1 MAAVAVLGCISG
13 TSLAAGLV
21 NLEPTNNVIGDEDLS
36 KVLNGNKGWLGG
48 AGSTWDSNKVFQ
60 SRENL
65 EIINSNIRDVDCGFG
80 VIAQDKILAVG
91 NLQGGQVAQDIGLTL
106 ANKGAIFLKGG
117 TGKTTSSDP
126 THPVDHSKNGG
137 GLAVIAVNASEGF
150 TIGGYG
156 LSYLGYSL
164 VSAPKIELTN
174 RVMPLPSD
182 YLKETYFNIS
192 SIPSLVVFQNQNHR
206 TGGYSIESLNGLI
219 SEGIYVDTNELEF
232 VVNGGTLTSHKDIQI
247 HLNGEDFVQ
256 TNGKVDATETFYL
269 SSVAGGEYLLEKGS
283 INAKKVTLR
292 EGTIRINS
300 NGSIVSTGKFDAEN
314 GAVVYLNNGASVES
328 KEAWLHFT
336 ESSTLHINDN
346 VEENDQVVKLTAPW
360 VVKAA
365 GKNNTYS
372 GKLSVSSEEG
382 VILQGKSFD
391 LNLANDNIIEAQG
404 YVNLISIAQDE
415 NSGSMSISGG
425 EIETLTSSVVVH
437 GDKNLTMTGTSIKS
451 GFKDLSYAI
460 KLSSGG
466 DISLNNITVDDQFSG
481 LQISGANISSY
492 DGTGV
497 AALDYA
503 KGVNITIEDS
513 QFNVNR
519 AYLGHETNPG
529 ESSISISNSK
539 FYAWGD
545 STGGKYDF
553 VLTAGTGDLTLTDTY
568 INYSDSQGGKADLI
582 AKGGNITLINSQV
595 MDNAYNEAGR
605 GTLTVQLIETEDG
618 TIKLDKSL
626 LDDDAIVLGSGI
638 ENIILTNGS
647 EIHLDEPN
655 GSTTDG
661 SGDEETEA
669 QDQGS
674 FVLSG
679 NRVTISDSKITGN
692 TGDVT
697 LDTGSGGTIKDSI
710 ITGSNINVGVGA
722 GGKLTVSD
730 TDITGNEINFNN
742 NSTSEP
748 KDPVNIVVTDNS
760 NITAGNETTDGK
772 ITIGSG
778 VDMTVNNGS
787 TMTSN
792 KGNGALEGTGS
803 LNIAGGNLT
812 IGGGGV
818 VNADSDVFI
827 KDNGSIN
834 FSGPSTQDQDPGKLV
849 VGGDI
854 TVGGDKT
861 SENKP
866 FGGSITVEDDGQGTI
881 IVGGENIS
889 VGSGGSISVGT
900 GGSLNVST
908 DENQLPTIMG
918 PGLIVSGDTQIKVDG
933 GTLEADQIFDQTTGS
948 DKNVIITDNDS
959 YVNLD
964 NPFGEDGNL
973 SFDVEQGSDTDSKL
987 TIEVGELTE
996 EQLKNFNDQINKLP
1010 SGDKVTT
1017 IVGPIGGLVSEEKTL
1032 EQWDEKIGTGNVS
1045 ANGGVNISQS
1055 ADTGRLQDQI
1065 GHGGG
1070 SYLMGSGSGTITIT
1084 GPDASKN
1091 DTGKVTITGAQS
1103 KDEYDQGF
1111 DVIRPNDPSA
1121 TTSDKFGDLSLED
1134 KTELVLGSGSSW
1146 GGDISGSIVATV
1158 PGETADDTSKDPSLT
1173 VNGGHWN
1180 IGGDIGLGNGDLVIH
1195 DRFDGNGSKDA
1206 VVNVDGKVD
1215 TGNLTMKGDTTGLNV
1230 GENLTVKENVN
1241 LSGGTKTENSG
1252 AHVNVGGN
1260 FDVDGSLTMSGN
1272 SNVKVEKETT
1282 VGGGMTVGQ
1291 GSTFTGGNLSVEG
1304 GDSNFEGTVNVG
1316 GDYTN
1321 KNHSTVVTGDTNIT
1335 GKTEVGSLEV
1345 GDPDFMGTGTN
1356 GTFIAN
1362 KDVTVTNDFTSNVGS
1377 VSNIGGNLTVGGKS
1391 EIGGSVTMSGEASF
1405 NGGLHLTENGF
1416 FVNASTDA
1424 STAVD
1429 GSLVLGQGSKVDAGK
1444 DFIVNTGT
1452 SIGVDGNGIL
1462 NGSITADNEID
1473 FSGANTKVTFSGE
1486 GSGTNSHHINAGTK
1500 GIAYENGG
1508 SHVFGRLD
1516 GEENGGV
1523 VTGEITIGKGG
1534 SLTMDSSMKGS
1545 DDQAYLFMNDTLTL
1559 NSGSKVLVG
1568 DMPSD
1573 ANTDQSGIYL
1583 GNGSQFDLSVGDH
1596 FSSGSSLV
1604 DGGSIFVA
1612 ADANITIRDW
1622 NLSTDATLKVDF
1634 DALGNVGMDI
1644 DEFINSKL
1652 DSDNVLVDFW
1662 YKDAD
1667 KQMGM
1672 NRVSAGSIAG
1682 TDGKLGGVVDAVVA
1696 NGSENAR
1703 KQELVNEV
1711 FSKDAG
1717 FMTQDAEGNWV
1728 VSDYGNQRL
1737 KDVLGLPVAAGVFNI
1752 AYDAMSQMNNS
1763 LTNRTLEV
1771 DTTKS
1776 TSVWADVLATRNKAD
1791 NLFGHSGYAADLYA
1805 GVLGTDTWLT
1815 KDTLVGAAVTLGK
1828 ADGEGKGA
1836 TMRIDNDADFYGL
1849 FAYASHNLADNATVS
1864 GDIGYMNVDNEIKTD
1879 VNYGGKG
1886 DTSVWTAGVRF
1897 DMKMYESKTLSVTP
1911 HVGLRY
1917 ANFKM
1922 DTINQTATDDV
1933 HVLEAPFGVAVKGKV
1948 QAKGWDLTPKFD
1960 ISVVPQFADKKA
1972 EVWNSGAAFKQDVL
1986 DPALVNTTF
1995 GVSGTKG
2002 NMTFG
2007 VNYRM
2012 GVGGDERQ
2020 NHSFVGN
2027 VRYTF

>member
-1 MAAVAVLGCISG
+1 MNKTFKIVFNRLRGKMMVVNEATASHQRGGLGKAVLMASVFALSVFNVSVYADEDIKELEKNQYTDLALSQMIQKGTDGSYVKGDKDQVTLTYTKPSILTITEGNKPSINFGYFVISSNKALHIG
-13 TSLAAGLV
+13 NAWKADPMTGAGLKFD
-21 NLEPTNNVIGDEDLS
+21 GQADLVMHGHGTEWS
-36 KVLNGNKGWLGG
+36 K
-48 AGSTWDSNKVFQ
+48 
-60 SRENL
+60 
-65 EIINSNIRDVDCGFG
+65 
-80 VIAQDKILAVG
+80 
-91 NLQGGQVAQDIGLTL
+91 
-106 ANKGAIFLKGG
+106 
-117 TGKTTSSDP
+117 
-126 THPVDHSKNGG
+126 
-137 GLAVIAVNASEGF
+137 GLALINVNGSEGIDCSSPF
-150 TIGGYG
+150 FDADGYG
-156 LSYLGYSL
+156 LVVTPVFKLSGAVHSLNSGATTWFDKSDDGRTLLVFRKTIDSKGYSVTDL
-164 VSAPKIELTN
+164 PQQKLT
-174 RVMPLPSD
+174 
-182 YLKETYFNIS
+182 
-192 SIPSLVVFQNQNHR
+192 
-206 TGGYSIESLNGLI
+206 
-219 SEGIYVDTNELEF
+219 EGIYVDTEGLDFTINK
-232 VVNGGTLTSHKDIQI
+232 GTLDSHEDIQI
-247 HLNGEDFVQ
+247 HLNGKEFVQ
-256 TNGKVDATETFYL
+256 NGGLVKATGNFYL
-269 SSVAGGEYLLEKGS
+269 TSGGSGKYLLNGGTITASSVNFE
-283 INAKKVTLR
+283 N
-292 EGTIRINS
+292 GTMEVL
-300 NGSIVSTGKFDAEN
+300 NGSI
-314 GAVVYLNNGASVES
+314 
-328 KEAWLHFT
+328 
-336 ESSTLHINDN
+336 
-346 VEENDQVVKLTAPW
+346 TA
-360 VVKAA
+360 
-365 GKNNTYS
+365 
-372 GKLSVSSEEG
+372 
-382 VILQGKSFD
+382 
-391 LNLANDNIIEAQG
+391 
-404 YVNLISIAQDE
+404 
-415 NSGSMSISGG
+415 NSGSITANKEAKLVLENATLNALARGHDIIALNPENSYKGFLNTKAQDIIYLRGSKFDLDGGLFDSESSIYLLSTGVMNFNNINVSSDWGYITTFGEKSLAFENVYLKTEDSRRWIKLISQGNISLANTTVNAPLVPIDIGG
-425 EIETLTSSVVVH
+425 EKAFYVSNNQIDFEDAL
-437 GDKNLTMTGTSIKS
+437 
-451 GFKDLSYAI
+451 
-460 KLSSGG
+460 GG
-466 DISLNNITVDDQFSG
+466 DISISDSTFNVKQATVGGVS
-481 LQISGANISSY
+481 
-492 DGTGV
+492 GV
-497 AALDYA
+497 AH
-503 KGVNITIEDS
+503 
-513 QFNVNR
+513 
-519 AYLGHETNPG
+519 LGST
-529 ESSISISNSK
+529 SISIINSH
-539 FYAWGD
+539 FTMRNADNIAYGLNL
-545 STGGKYDF
+545 S
-553 VLTAGTGDLTLTDTY
+553 AGTGGLYLNGAY
-568 INYSDSQGGKADLI
+568 VNYSGADATAELFS
-582 AKGGNITLINSQV
+582 KGGNITLIDSEIT
-595 MDNAYNEAGR
+595 DNITETGK
-605 GTLTVQLIETEDG
+605 GKLTVSLDTVNG
-618 TIKLDKSL
+618 TIKLDNSL
-626 LDDDAIVLGSGI
+626 LDDDDIDLGSGI
-638 ENIILTNGS
+638 ENIILANQS
-647 EIHLDEPN
+647 KIHLDEADKSIDIN
-655 GSTTDG
+655 GKHVSITDSEILG
-661 SGDEETEA
+661 
-669 QDQGS
+669 
-674 FVLSG
+674 G
-679 NRVTISDSKITGN
+679 NGTVN
-692 TGDVT
+692 
-697 LDTGSGGTIKDSI
+697 LDTGIGGTIKDSV
-710 ITGSNINVGVGA
+710 ITGSNVNVGVGA

-730 TDITGNEINFNN
+730 TDITGNDIKFEN

-748 KDPVNIVVTDNS
+748 PANIIVTDNS

-778 VDMTVNNGS
+778 VDMVINNGS

-792 KGNGALEGTGS
+792 KGNGALVGSGS
-803 LNIAGGNLT
+803 LGIAGGNLT

-818 VNADSDVFI
+818 VNAGSDVFI
-827 KDNGSIN
+827 RDNGSIN
-834 FSGPSTQDQDPGKLV
+834 FSGPSTQDQDPGKLI
-849 VGGDI
+849 VGGI
-854 TVGGDKT
+854 IQVGDNE
-861 SENKP
+861 SSNK
-866 FGGSITVEDDGQGTI
+866 GSITVEDNAQGTI
-881 IVGGENIS
+881 IVGGKDINVNS
-889 VGSGGSISVGT
+889 GSSISVGT

-908 DENQLPTIMG
+908 SEDQLPTIMG

-933 GTLEADQIFDQTTGS
+933 GTLEADQIFDQTTGF

-1010 SGDKVTT
+1010 LGDKVTT

-1045 ANGGVNISQS
+1045 ANGGVNISQG

-1070 SYLMGSGSGTITIT
+1070 SYLIGSDSGTITIT

-1111 DVIRPNDPSA
+1111 DVIRPEPSA
-1121 TTSDKFGDLSLED
+1121 TTGPNFGNLDLADKS
-1134 KTELVLGSGSSW
+1134 ELVLGSGSSW
-1146 GGDISGSIVATV
+1146 GGDISGNINASGTQ
-1158 PGETADDTSKDPSLT
+1158 KDPTLT

-1180 IGGDIGLGNGDLVIH
+1180 IGNDANGGNINLGNGNLVIH

-1206 VVNVDGKVD
+1206 VVNVEGSVE
-1215 TGNLTMKGDTTGLNV
+1215 TGNLTMKGDTTGL
-1230 GENLTVKENVN
+1230 TVKDDLKVNKDVN

-1252 AHVNVGGN
+1252 AHVNVGKD
-1260 FDVDGSLTMSGN
+1260 FTVSGSLTMSGN
-1272 SNVKVEKETT
+1272 SNVEVGGSTT
-1282 VGGGMTVGQ
+1282 VGTENGPGGMTVGQ
-1291 GSTFTGGNLSVEG
+1291 GSTFTGKDLTVNGGNSE
-1304 GDSNFEGTVNVG
+1304 FEGTVNVDG
-1316 GDYTN
+1316 NYTN
-1321 KNHSTVVTGDTNIT
+1321 KDHSTIVTGDTNIT
-1335 GKTEVGSLEV
+1335 GTTEVESLVV

-1356 GTFIAN
+1356 GIFTAN
-1362 KDVTVTNDFTSNVGS
+1362 KDVTVTNDFTSHAGS
-1377 VSNIGGNLTVGGKS
+1377 VSNIGGKLDVTGKS
-1391 EIGGSVTMSGEASF
+1391 EISGSVTTSGGASF
-1405 NGGLHLTENGF
+1405 GGGLHLTENGS
-1416 FVNASTDA
+1416 FVNTSEDT
-1424 STAVD
+1424 TVG
-1429 GSLVLGQGSKVDAGK
+1429 GSLVLDQGSKVDAGNSFSLK
-1444 DFIVNTGT
+1444 SDSNKTT
-1452 SIGVDGNGIL
+1452 IGEGNNGVL
-1462 NGSITADNEID
+1462 NGSITADNTID
-1473 FSGANTKVTFSGE
+1473 FTNADRDVTFSGE
-1486 GSGTNSHHINAGTK
+1486 GSGTNSHHINAGSNAIT
-1500 GIAYENGG
+1500 YENGG

-1534 SLTMDSSMKGS
+1534 SLTMDSGMKGS
-1545 DDQAYLFMNDTLTL
+1545 EDQAYLFMNDTLKL
-1559 NSGSKVLVG
+1559 NSDSKVVVG
-1568 DMPSD
+1568 DMPSGVD
-1573 ANTDQSGIYL
+1573 VDTDQSGIYL

-1612 ADANITIRDW
+1612 PDANITIRDW
-1622 NLSTDATLKVDF
+1622 NLGTDGTLKVDF
-1634 DALGNVGMDI
+1634 GTLGDVGMDI

-1652 DSDNVLVDFW
+1652 NSDNVLVDFW

-1667 KQMGM
+1667 QQMGM
-1672 NRVSAGSIAG
+1672 DRVSAGSIAG

-1717 FMTQDAEGNWV
+1717 FMTQDADGNWV

-1805 GVLGTDTWLT
+1805 GVLGTDTWVT

-1864 GDIGYMNVDNEIKTD
+1864 GDIGYINVDNEIKTD

-1911 HVGLRY
+1911 HFGLRY